1 MKKKTFNTTV
11 REFLAPKKLALA
23 GVSRNEKKFGFMAFK
38 ELREK
43 GYEIYPIHPEAEE
56 IGGVKCY
63 HSVAEVP
70 AGVMHLVSMVPKDQT
85 RSVVEQALDRGIRN
99 IWIQQMSETQEA
111 IDLALQKNAGLVVKS
126 CILMHAT
133 PVKGVH
139 RFHRGMMKLFG
150 MVPN

>member
-99 IWIQQMSETQEA
+99 IWIQ
-111 IDLALQKNAGLVVKS
+111 
-126 CILMHAT
+126 
-133 PVKGVH
+133 
-139 RFHRGMMKLFG
+139 
-150 MVPN
+150 